1 MPGSHARTLLA
12 LAFGSLLVGP
22 TAIAAGGPAPAR
34 VARLDV
40 RALVSAEL
48 PDGLWRAVVIDDD
61 GIPALVVE
69 QVRAAG
75 LAAASG
81 LPTQQRR
88 IDGFRYG
95 PGFLTFAGQAEAL
108 DGLAFGRRALRFDV
122 VTSAE
127 RLICE
132 VPLRGSDAFQ
142 ARCAAEA
149 TESPAAAG
157 ARQPS
162 WASHPKVITACEDAF
177 FGASNE
183 ATCLDRVAR
192 FRYAPAGIVA
202 ACDAQT
208 FGDANAL
215 ACLELASGAV
225 ADPSRA
231 LAACDAAMYGD
242 TNTLACFRLALRA
255 RWDVA
260 PAIAACDRAMYGDE
274 NALRCIDTAVRAPID
289 ISRSVDACDQAT
301 FGDDAALTCLS
312 RSASL

>member
-1 MPGSHARTLLA
+1 MLRSHARTLIALA
-12 LAFGSLLVGP
+12 LGSLLVGS
-22 TAIAAGGPAPAR
+22 TAVAAGGPGPAQ

-48 PDGLWRAVVIDDD
+48 PDGLWRAAVIDDD

-69 QVRAAG
+69 QVRASG
-75 LAAASG
+75 LATASG

-88 IDGFRYG
+88 IDGFRFG

-108 DGLAFGRRALRFDV
+108 EGLAFGRRALRFDV
-122 VTSAE
+122 VTGAE

-149 TESPAAAG
+149 DVSDTAFGPG
-157 ARQPS
+157 RTS
-162 WASHPKVITACEDAF
+162 WASRPEVIAACEDAF

-183 ATCLDRVAR
+183 AACLDRVAR
-192 FRYAPAGIVA
+192 FPYPPAGIVA

-215 ACLELASGAV
+215 ACLALAAAAV
-225 ADPSRA
+225 ADPSRT

-255 RWDVA
+255 RWDA
-260 PAIAACDRAMYGDE
+260 TPAIAACDRAMYGDD
-274 NALRCIDTAVRAPID
+274 NALRCIGTAVRAPID
-289 ISRSVDACDQAT
+289 VSRTVDACDQASY
-301 FGDDAALTCLS
+301 GDDAALTCLS